1 MTSLGAQEGLPL
13 AGLPL
18 AGLPLSV
25 LQGRP
30 VSRSP
35 PARSVPAQ
43 ASVILAT
50 SGFLSSS
57 QPFPCP
63 QNQLSVF
70 VSLCES
76 TEEALFSDGDL
87 LGDTIFP
94 VGTGDEEK
102 DPDICWL
109 QVPCT
114 LHTSLPAVTCTPPHP
129 HSLQSPQSHWLL
141 TQWNP
146 RPGLRPAP
154 LPSLPAICPP
164 RAAAQLSQ
172 VQQDDRWMDHTA
184 RTEHVRPGLLPS
196 HPSKEKWGKHCLGD
210 AKGTTCVFW

>member
-87 LGDTIFP
+87 LGDTHLP
-94 VGTGDEEK
+94 SWNWRQREGPRHLLALGA
-102 DPDICWL
+102 
-109 QVPCT
+109 
-114 LHTSLPAVTCTPPHP
+114 LHPAYQPPRCTPAHP
-129 HSLQSPQSHWLL
+129 NSLQSPQSHWLL
-141 TQWNP
+141 TS
-146 RPGLRPAP
+146 RTPGLAFALLHSPA
-154 LPSLPAICPP
+154 SLPCVHSGL
-164 RAAAQLSQ
+164 QLSCP
-172 VQQDDRWMDHTA
+172 R
-184 RTEHVRPGLLPS
+184 S
-196 HPSKEKWGKHCLGD
+196 SKMTGGW
-210 AKGTTCVFW
+210 TTQL

>member
-87 LGDTIFP
+87 LGDTHLP
-94 VGTGDEEK
+94 SWNWRQREGPRHLLALGA
-102 DPDICWL
+102 
-109 QVPCT
+109 
-114 LHTSLPAVTCTPPHP
+114 LHPAYQPPRCTPAHP
-129 HSLQSPQSHWLL
+129 NSLQSPQSHWLL
-141 TQWNP
+141 TQQNP

-154 LPSLPAICPP
+154 LPSLPAMCPLG
-164 RAAAQLSQ
+164 AAAQLSQ
-172 VQQDDRWMDHTA
+172 VQQDDWWMDHTA
-184 RTEHVRPGLLPS
+184 LTEHVRPGLLPS
-196 HPSKEKWGKHCLGD
+196 HPSKEK
-210 AKGTTCVFW
+210 